1 MPDSDKEIFCYFFEK
16 GELQINPDG
25 QVFPCCFIAN
35 SMYIAKTFDYP
46 KPGTLKRR
54 GELDD
59 IQFQLEEAESIAEWV
74 PQRDWIYS
82 EYIENE
88 NDLCLDNK
96 SINEIVNHEW
106 FKKIEKARE
115 KWETAPI
122 ICQEHCTVGCNRSGH
137 MSRKKMSGRE

>member
-1 MPDSDKEIFCYFFEK
+1 MSDSDKEIFCYFYEK

-35 SMYIAKTFDYP
+35 SMFVSKTFDYP

-54 GELDD
+54 GKPDD
-59 IQFQLEEAESIAEWV
+59 IKFQLEEPESIAEWV
-74 PQRDWIYS
+74 PRRDWIYS

-96 SINEIVNHEW
+96 SINEIINHEW
-106 FKKIEKARE
+106 FKKIQKARE

-122 ICQEHCTVGCNRSGH
+122 ICQEHCTVGRNGSGH
-137 MSRKKMSGRE
+137 MSRKKTGRE